1 MQLKLI
7 AAAIAIAFAATAQAQ
22 TSTAPSGER
31 TTKQSQAPKRDTS
44 ERKAKDQ
51 EEERI
56 EQAAKADKERCNSMK
71 GNAKDVCMAEAKG
84 KEKVA
89 KAELEAQNSGKPA
102 DRTKVATTRAEANYE
117 IAKEKCDDLKGNDK
131 DVCTKQAKATE
142 TKAKAD
148 AKAAKETSEA
158 RKDASEDKRDAEYK
172 VARERCDAMSG
183 DAKDSCVAQV
193 KARFGKG

>member
-1 MQLKLI
+1 MGRTI
-7 AAAIAIAFAATAQAQ
+7 AFKTALAIASMLAFSATQAAGM
-22 TSTAPSGER
+22 SKE
-31 TTKQSQAPKRDTS
+31 
-44 ERKAKDQ
+44 EHKAAED
-51 EEERI
+51 RI
-56 EQAAKADKERCNSMK
+56 EAQYKSAKAACDGMK
-71 GNAKDVCMAEAKG
+71 DNAKDICNAEAKA
-84 KEKVA
+84 KEKVG
-89 KAELEAQNSGKPA
+89 KAELEAQYSGKPA

-131 DVCTKQAKATE
+131 DVCMKQAKATE

-158 RKDASEDKRDAEYK
+158 RKDASEDKRDADYK

>member
-1 MQLKLI
+1 MGRTIALKTALALASMLAFSATH
-7 AAAIAIAFAATAQAQ
+7 AAGMSKEEHKAA
-22 TSTAPSGER
+22 E
-31 TTKQSQAPKRDTS
+31 D
-44 ERKAKDQ
+44 
-51 EEERI
+51 RI
-56 EQAAKADKERCNSMK
+56 EAQYKSAKAACDGMK
-71 GNAKDVCMAEAKG
+71 DNAEAKA

-131 DVCTKQAKATE
+131 DVCMKQAKATE

-148 AKAAKETSEA
+148 AKAAKETSEV

-193 KARFGKG
+193 KARYGKG

>member
-44 ERKAKDQ
+44 ERKVKDQ

-71 GNAKDVCMAEAKG
+71 GNAKDICMAEAKG

-89 KAELEAQNSGKPA
+89 KAELDAKNDANPRNQ
-102 DRTKVATTRAEANYE
+102 RKVAEAKLAAEYDV
-117 IAKEKCDDLKGNDK
+117 AKERCDDQKGDAK
-131 DVCTKQAKATE
+131 DACQKQAKAQRDQE
-142 TKAKAD
+142 LASAKQ
-148 AKAAKETSEA
+148 KH
-158 RKDASEDKRDAEYK
+158 ASATPAPTASRTTPQK
-172 VARERCDAMSG
+172 
-183 DAKDSCVAQV
+183 
-193 KARFGKG
+193 